1 MSDIRLPP
9 KTIVRFPSLVV
20 GFLIDKPTKVSKS
33 LNSDYVTAKVE
44 SEQTIKES
52 GLFSTRQLQAIV
64 NCDFSYFAS
73 VMVPHAEAEDLR
85 IICNWGNWI
94 FPFDDLFDNGDVRKD
109 TIQAQNVMQ
118 HLEQTF
124 CEGDA
129 GAADQALFG
138 EVGSS
143 KSLFELTEMHRGIY
157 KSIAKRCSPGT
168 RRRYV
173 ASMRQYSS
181 GTLSQV
187 RQVESTRMA
196 TFVEVLAQR
205 RQSVCV
211 TPLFVLVEFGHK
223 IDLPDEAFENAHVHR
238 LEMLGVEIVLL
249 HNDLLSYCKEEEE
262 GVVHNTVAVCRLQ
275 GMGAQE
281 AVTFIG
287 TEVSCRMAEF
297 EEAVQKLEGSS
308 WEYANELLRYV
319 QGIRDVIK
327 ANLWWSLRTERFLSK
342 EQKSRLFAQGTLEVA
357 SVIPCCG

>member
-1 MSDIRLPP
+1 M
-9 KTIVRFPSLVV
+9 
-20 GFLIDKPTKVSKS
+20 VSW
-33 LNSDYVTAKVE
+33 LGHDA
-44 SEQTIKES
+44 
-52 GLFSTRQLQAIV
+52 
-64 NCDFSYFAS
+64 
-73 VMVPHAEAEDLR
+73 DL
-85 IICNWGNWI
+85 G
-94 FPFDDLFDNGDVRKD
+94 
-109 TIQAQNVMQ
+109 T
-118 HLEQTF
+118 
-124 CEGDA
+124 
-129 GAADQALFG
+129 
-138 EVGSS
+138 
-143 KSLFELTEMHRGIY
+143 
-157 KSIAKRCSPGT
+157 GT
-168 RRRYV
+168 RRRYI

-196 TFVEVLAQR
+196 TFEEVLVQR
-205 RQSVCV
+205 RRSVCV

-223 IDLPDEAFENAHVHR
+223 IYLPDEAFENAHVHR

-262 GVVHNTVAVCRLQ
+262 GVVHNTVAVCRLR

-297 EEAVQKLEGSS
+297 EEAVRKLEESS
-308 WEYANELLRYV
+308 WEYADELLRYV

-357 SVIPCCG
+357 NIMPCFG

>member
-1 MSDIRLPP
+1 
-9 KTIVRFPSLVV
+9 
-20 GFLIDKPTKVSKS
+20 
-33 LNSDYVTAKVE
+33 
-44 SEQTIKES
+44 
-52 GLFSTRQLQAIV
+52 
-64 NCDFSYFAS
+64 
-73 VMVPHAEAEDLR
+73 
-85 IICNWGNWI
+85 
-94 FPFDDLFDNGDVRKD
+94 
-109 TIQAQNVMQ
+109 
-118 HLEQTF
+118 
-124 CEGDA
+124 
-129 GAADQALFG
+129 
-138 EVGSS
+138 
-143 KSLFELTEMHRGIY
+143 
-157 KSIAKRCSPGT
+157 
-168 RRRYV
+168 
-173 ASMRQYSS
+173 
-181 GTLSQV
+181 
-187 RQVESTRMA
+187 MA
-196 TFVEVLAQR
+196 TFEEVLAQR

-275 GMGAQE
+275 GKGAQE

-297 EEAVQKLEGSS
+297 EEAVQKL
-308 WEYANELLRYV
+308 

>member
-1 MSDIRLPP
+1 
-9 KTIVRFPSLVV
+9 
-20 GFLIDKPTKVSKS
+20 
-33 LNSDYVTAKVE
+33 
-44 SEQTIKES
+44 
-52 GLFSTRQLQAIV
+52 
-64 NCDFSYFAS
+64 
-73 VMVPHAEAEDLR
+73 
-85 IICNWGNWI
+85 
-94 FPFDDLFDNGDVRKD
+94 
-109 TIQAQNVMQ
+109 
-118 HLEQTF
+118 
-124 CEGDA
+124 
-129 GAADQALFG
+129 
-138 EVGSS
+138 
-143 KSLFELTEMHRGIY
+143 
-157 KSIAKRCSPGT
+157 
-168 RRRYV
+168 
-173 ASMRQYSS
+173 MRQYSS

-196 TFVEVLAQR
+196 TFEEVLAQR

-275 GMGAQE
+275 GKGAQE

>member
-1 MSDIRLPP
+1 
-9 KTIVRFPSLVV
+9 
-20 GFLIDKPTKVSKS
+20 
-33 LNSDYVTAKVE
+33 
-44 SEQTIKES
+44 
-52 GLFSTRQLQAIV
+52 
-64 NCDFSYFAS
+64 
-73 VMVPHAEAEDLR
+73 
-85 IICNWGNWI
+85 
-94 FPFDDLFDNGDVRKD
+94 
-109 TIQAQNVMQ
+109 
-118 HLEQTF
+118 
-124 CEGDA
+124 
-129 GAADQALFG
+129 
-138 EVGSS
+138 
-143 KSLFELTEMHRGIY
+143 
-157 KSIAKRCSPGT
+157 
-168 RRRYV
+168 
-173 ASMRQYSS
+173 
-181 GTLSQV
+181 
-187 RQVESTRMA
+187 MA

-223 IDLPDEAFENAHVHR
+223 IDLPDEAFENAIVHR

-287 TEVSCRMAEF
+287 TEVACRMAEF

-308 WEYANELLRYV
+308 WDYANELLRYT

-342 EQKSRLFAQGTLEVA
+342 EQKSRLFAKGTLEVA